1 MFEVG
6 RNSPSVRMMFRLCDA
21 LDITPSDMLKDV
33 ERRMR
38 VQGKRMVSNLQN
50 ASIIKGHSI
59 LDRTHA
65 SHQHMRT
72 FTVPL
77 NLNRIDKNGK

>member
-38 VQGKRMVSNLQN
+38 VQGKAPVQPPR
-50 ASIIKGHSI
+50 
-59 LDRTHA
+59 
-65 SHQHMRT
+65 
-72 FTVPL
+72 
-77 NLNRIDKNGK
+77 

>member
-1 MFEVG
+1 M
-6 RNSPSVRMMFRLCDA
+6 RNKSPLLNFCFNFVCWPQFAKPIVDIA
-21 LDITPSDMLKDV
+21 LMLH
-33 ERRMR
+33 
-38 VQGKRMVSNLQN
+38 KRMVSNLQN

>member
-1 MFEVG
+1 
-6 RNSPSVRMMFRLCDA
+6 L
-21 LDITPSDMLKDV
+21 MLH
-33 ERRMR
+33 
-38 VQGKRMVSNLQN
+38 KRMVSNLQN